1 MFLTYGRLFW
11 CVDNVMIAKPS
22 RAQLLGMRPARDG
35 AVVFP
40 PRSPNQISG
49 GDALPVPGPAHLRNH
64 RAQPRSCPSRPR
76 ASRWRAG
83 HRPEQP
89 PPPSGTP
96 RSGLTP
102 GRPTP
107 RLTRVPVSSRPQS
120 LHRLQHRHRFGDLCA
135 RSHSSLLTSG
145 LRPASSSCQ
154 PLYDPATPW
163 SFQPASGR
171 LTHAKSSEARG
182 GQPPYSASTDQQARV
197 SFDVAHT
204 RDGRP
209 YENELLPLDDLRVA
223 VV

>member
-1 MFLTYGRLFW
+1 MPWSSRRVLQTRSVRETHCPFPVRLAYETTELNPAAALRDLGLHVGGQVTDRNSHPPLRGRRGAGLH
-11 CVDNVMIAKPS
+11 P
-22 RAQLLGMRPARDG
+22 DG
-35 AVVFP
+35 
-40 PRSPNQISG
+40 Q
-49 GDALPVPGPAHLRNH
+49 H
-64 RAQPRSCPSRPR
+64 R
-76 ASRWRAG
+76 ASRAYPSARA
-83 HRPEQP
+83 R
-89 PPPSGTP
+89 
-96 RSGLTP
+96 RACIA
-102 GRPTP
+102 
-107 RLTRVPVSSRPQS
+107 SSTATAS
-120 LHRLQHRHRFGDLCA
+120 ATSA

-145 LRPASSSCQ
+145 LRPASSSYR
-154 PLYDPATPW
+154 PLCDPAAPW